1 MSIVQG
7 LGIWGDK
14 FGNEKSLVV
23 AFLIRLY
30 QAFYVVITVFNRR
43 RWVRVLSYSTLTLDK
58 IEVIYLFVL
67 ASFLNTLH
75 VTFRF
80 VAFYQI
86 GQACFFHETLSQL
99 PYLYNPVDIFPR
111 CSPTFH
117 VFQENWFI
125 ELYLIL

>member
-75 VTFRF
+75 VFFQSVVSYR
-80 VAFYQI
+80 I
-86 GQACFFHETLSQL
+86 WQAYFFHDTLPQL
-99 PYLYNPVDIFPR
+99 PYL
-111 CSPTFH
+111 
-117 VFQENWFI
+117 
-125 ELYLIL
+125 